1 MQTEAFRP
9 RFYIRRFQKLPI
21 DTHPKRGNAPYQLHT
36 EKEKHMRITIFLKDG
51 TFIDDCM
58 IDSIHYEP
66 ETDIIQFTDRFGR
79 SYTKPYTKIACIML
93 KGVAS
98 YENS

>member
-1 MQTEAFRP
+1 M
-9 RFYIRRFQKLPI
+9 
-21 DTHPKRGNAPYQLHT
+21 
-36 EKEKHMRITIFLKDG
+36 KDG
-51 TFIDDCM
+51 SFIDDCM

-98 YENS
+98 YENN

>member
-1 MQTEAFRP
+1 
-9 RFYIRRFQKLPI
+9 
-21 DTHPKRGNAPYQLHT
+21 
-36 EKEKHMRITIFLKDG
+36 MRITIFLKDG

-98 YENS
+98 YENN